1 MNKEK
6 LIKNQALTS
15 LKGSWIILIAMVLTI
30 SAVMIAIYSMGS
42 IVQLITKSLD
52 TATGMAKSGK
62 EFTFTLIS
70 IIDLVVMFFLTPLIN
85 GFFKSVYTVAH
96 NEIPSFWEIF
106 SFFKS
111 PKLYFKT
118 ILLNLIFVVIL
129 SLAFFAFDFG
139 YLVTMITDSLK
150 TSNTALTTL
159 ITAVLNIVFGAVSVL
174 LISFV
179 YLFFVNYAMFL
190 FIDDSNSNVFC
201 CFGNT
206 MKLYFSFAGWIALC
220 FFVVPAFYVLPYIS
234 TSFATSA
241 KWLIS
246 IEKGRN

>member
-6 LIKNQALTS
+6 LIKNQVLTS

-62 EFTFTLIS
+62 EFTFALIS
-70 IIDLVVMFFLTPLIN
+70 IIVMFFLTPLIN

-150 TSNTALTTL
+150 TSNTALTNCRIKYCIRRCIGTFDFICL
-159 ITAVLNIVFGAVSVL
+159 FVLRKLCYVF
-174 LISFV
+174 I
-179 YLFFVNYAMFL
+179 Y
-190 FIDDSNSNVFC
+190 
-201 CFGNT
+201 
-206 MKLYFSFAGWIALC
+206 
-220 FFVVPAFYVLPYIS
+220 
-234 TSFATSA
+234 
-241 KWLIS
+241 
-246 IEKGRN
+246 

>member
-106 SFFKS
+106 SFLDRKS
-111 PKLYFKT
+111 
-118 ILLNLIFVVIL
+118 VV
-129 SLAFFAFDFG
+129 
-139 YLVTMITDSLK
+139 
-150 TSNTALTTL
+150 
-159 ITAVLNIVFGAVSVL
+159 
-174 LISFV
+174 
-179 YLFFVNYAMFL
+179 
-190 FIDDSNSNVFC
+190 
-201 CFGNT
+201 
-206 MKLYFSFAGWIALC
+206 
-220 FFVVPAFYVLPYIS
+220 
-234 TSFATSA
+234 
-241 KWLIS
+241 
-246 IEKGRN
+246 

>member
-96 NEIPSFWEIF
+96 N
-106 SFFKS
+106 
-111 PKLYFKT
+111 
-118 ILLNLIFVVIL
+118 
-129 SLAFFAFDFG
+129 
-139 YLVTMITDSLK
+139 
-150 TSNTALTTL
+150 
-159 ITAVLNIVFGAVSVL
+159 
-174 LISFV
+174 
-179 YLFFVNYAMFL
+179 
-190 FIDDSNSNVFC
+190 
-201 CFGNT
+201 
-206 MKLYFSFAGWIALC
+206 
-220 FFVVPAFYVLPYIS
+220 
-234 TSFATSA
+234 
-241 KWLIS
+241 
-246 IEKGRN
+246 